1 MFVIFQ
7 GICLSFYGVHKTIY
21 TQFLK
26 TKQRRKNIYNPIL
39 IIDRFKYLQYI
50 NRVLF
55 RTFKSLF
62 INASNNL
69 YIEKIKYNLLY
80 WNLWYKYILWM
91 KLEDQSFFPYTRYLF

>member
-7 GICLSFYGVHKTIY
+7 GICLLFYCVHKTIY
-21 TQFLK
+21 KQFLK

-69 YIEKIKYNLLY
+69 YIKKIKYNLLY
-80 WNLWYKYILWM
+80 WNLW
-91 KLEDQSFFPYTRYLF
+91 